1 MSQKEENR
9 TEKGENGLR
18 FNFVNHSGQLWSRK
32 VGSVTDEQNVQKA
45 IRSEIK
51 IFKTI
56 L

>member
-45 IRSEIK
+45 IRSEIQVRN
-51 IFKTI
+51 
-56 L
+56 

>member
-1 MSQKEENR
+1 MRQKERNR
-9 TEKGENGLR
+9 TGKGENGLR

-32 VGSVTDEQNVQKA
+32 VGGVPDEQNVQKA